1 VATAAQAGVAIFSGS
16 TDHPWKNAAVV
27 GSAQP
32 LSAVS
37 CVSDSRCVVVG
48 ESTSEHL
55 VGG

>member
-1 VATAAQAGVAIFSGS
+1 VAIATQAGVAIFTGS

-37 CVSDSRCVVVG
+37 CVSNSRCVMVG

-55 VGG
+55 IEG